1 MNFVA
6 PLNLLSLKTAFPS
19 IIMDAFPL
27 FFSILFIVSIVCL
40 SFNNPL
46 LIENSFDI
54 FIMFLNW
61 IFLLFLINSLIF
73 FNDSSAA
80 SFILFLVL
88 TFVIID
94 LVEIL
99 LKYLQ

>member
-80 SFILFLVL
+80 LFILFFSFG
-88 TFVIID
+88 FVITD
-94 LVEIL
+94 LEIGR
-99 LKYLQ
+99 